1 MLEEDE
7 WRRLKKG
14 EEERVV
20 KKKRLAIL
28 PIHTHTHTHTSIVL
42 EYITLHLSRYLVS
55 DETDT
60 EELENV
66 RVPHVRQGGR
76 LVAKFLEV
84 YRQIQCVGVRCQVS
98 VLSVWK
104 MFIYT
109 RVKVHISLH

>member
-1 MLEEDE
+1 MEKIEEG
-7 WRRLKKG
+7 RRRKSG
-14 EEERVV
+14 EEETVSN
-20 KKKRLAIL
+20 ITHT
-28 PIHTHTHTHTSIVL
+28 HTHTHTHTSIVP

-84 YRQIQCVGVRCQVS
+84 YRQIQCELRCQVS
-98 VLSVWK
+98 GVSSQC
-104 MFIYT
+104 
-109 RVKVHISLH
+109 VKHVHL